1 MICRNINESI
11 DTMGIK
17 IIGNENIIF
26 KGKTSI
32 NFLRFSIKFV
42 FNWTIWTQCNISKPM
57 HALKHTWVRTPHRA
71 RSTTLSDKVFQ

>member
-26 KGKTSI
+26 KWKTSI
-32 NFLRFSIKFV
+32 NFFRFSTKFV
-42 FNWTIWTQCNISKPM
+42 LNWTIWIQCNISKPM
-57 HALKHTWVRTPHRA
+57 HALKRT
-71 RSTTLSDKVFQ
+71 